1 MRYSIIF
8 SLIIENIPNDHFIEL
23 TSAIVKFLIEIEA
36 DLKNIHM
43 NKICGFF
50 KVEDCNILFG
60 EDFEEHALMNLKKI
74 IWQKSFLPFEFGSM
88 FVDGIITQN
97 FGKEDYE
104 SFKIIDVAS

>member
-8 SLIIENIPNDHFIEL
+8 SLVVENIPQDQFVEL
-23 TSAIVKFLIEIEA
+23 TSAIVKFLIQLEV

-60 EDFEEHALMNLKKI
+60 EDFDEFALMNFKKI
-74 IWQKSFLPFEFGSM
+74 IWEKKFLPFEFGSM
-88 FVDGIITQN
+88 FIEGIVTQN
-97 FGKEDYE
+97 FDKEDYE
-104 SFKIIDVAS
+104 NFKIIDAAS